1 MVRPRSPF
9 WGISGLREEY
19 VAKVKFRL
27 RAQWHSI
34 PSGPQP
40 AAQNPLVLQDIFL
53 DRSAS
58 RSLEPLQNKQLE
70 SCSPSL
76 TWGWERRRTCVNSTF
91 IPKGFCPF
99 CGSQSSNHAN
109 CPSILGYE
117 ALVPATPLPCCV
129 SLVSQPLSLHHQLLL
144 CGRKLLSL
152 AFQQQNSVLKF

>member
-1 MVRPRSPF
+1 MASSAGIFPNTQPTVPLLFFNGMVRPQSPF

-19 VAKVKFRL
+19 LAKVKFRL

-99 CGSQSSNHAN
+99 WALSVAPNLATMPTAHQSWVTRLWSQQLHS
-109 CPSILGYE
+109 
-117 ALVPATPLPCCV
+117 PAV
-129 SLVSQPLSLHHQLLL
+129 
-144 CGRKLLSL
+144 
-152 AFQQQNSVLKF
+152 